1 MIRTKLVT
9 ANATPVELSFP
20 DEVQSYYKIIITN
33 LSANKHILV
42 GGPDVSLTKY
52 GIRVEHDQ
60 PPVTIE
66 GVPYND
72 RLYAISEDPLQS
84 ISVAVMVIE

>member
-1 MIRTKLVT
+1 MVRTKLVT
-9 ANATPVELSFP
+9 ANATPVEISFP

-42 GGPDVSLTKY
+42 GGPDLSSTNF
-52 GIRVEHDQ
+52 GIRIEHDQ
-60 PPVTIE
+60 APVTIDN
-66 GVPYND
+66 VPYND
-72 RLYAISEDPLQS
+72 RLYVISEDPLQS

>member
-9 ANATPVELSFP
+9 ANATPVELSFA
-20 DEVQSYYKIIITN
+20 DEVEAHYKIIITN
-33 LSANKHILV
+33 TSANKHVLV
-42 GGPDVSLTKY
+42 GGPDVSLTNY
-52 GIRVEHDQ
+52 GFRVEHDQ
-60 PPVTIE
+60 PPVAIE
-66 GVPYND
+66 NMPFTD